1 MQKKQKN
8 SRIVQN
14 DLSVNKKERITLLVN
29 QLRGNLYE
37 IVWYVLR
44 ILKNFCMICRSIVSF
59 SWKNL
64 ESKINYIKNFQVDYY
79 KILNEGESN
88 RRCYEED
95 GKIVLVTEN
104 DAKSNKHKVKYL
116 KGSSILNIPKYK
128 NI

>member
-1 MQKKQKN
+1 
-8 SRIVQN
+8 
-14 DLSVNKKERITLLVN
+14 
-29 QLRGNLYE
+29 
-37 IVWYVLR
+37 
-44 ILKNFCMICRSIVSF
+44 MICRSILSF

-64 ESKINYIKNFQVDYY
+64 ESIINKNKNFQVDYY

-116 KGSSILNIPKYK
+116 KFYLTVKSKQLK
-128 NI
+128 NLKRSAQTL